1 MIIYNNTRKQTVAF
15 IRHDL
20 LLHLL
25 LTKESRTCIL
35 HCSHLSMMPQSLPVK
50 YYRVESQNTYF
61 PVETTSVKK
70 LQETSTL
77 FSDFI

>member
-1 MIIYNNTRKQTVAF
+1 MSNASLKSEDVVIIYNNTRKETVAF

-25 LTKESRTCIL
+25 LTEESRTCIL
-35 HCSHLSMMPQSLPVK
+35 HCSHLSMMPENLALK
-50 YYRVESQNTYF
+50 YYRVEIQNTYF

-70 LQETSTL
+70 
-77 FSDFI
+77 F